1 MKRVKLVVAY
11 DGTNYCGWQLQPN
24 GITIEEVL
32 NKALSDLLR
41 EPIAVI
47 GASRTDSGVHAKGNV
62 AVFDTESRIP
72 AEKICFALNQRLP
85 EDIRVQSSKEVPL
98 DWHPRKQNCV
108 KTYEYKI
115 LNQKIDMPIGRLYA
129 HFCYFSLDLEKMRQ
143 AASYLVGEH
152 DFKSFCTVR
161 TQAEETVRTIYSL
174 ILEKNEEGLITMR
187 ISGSGFLYNMVRI
200 IAGTLLKVGMGM
212 YPPEHVEEILD
223 ARDRQA
229 AGGTAPAKGLT
240 LVSLEYEN
248 SLCPEISIEN
258 KDWKYRMIQR
268 EIPEKKKGYVIIDR
282 CREQDFDRTIT
293 RLVHQCYRN
302 GAREIFVADRE
313 TGKNRLKPGQKYGYY
328 CLEEGYR
335 LLQMEKELALETDNG
350 KISELSKL
358 SELQL
363 VSLDQPD
370 WSQWIFMYQSCFF
383 DLSGSATY
391 DEADIKNE
399 QAEGSR
405 FFWLVK
411 DGERVGF
418 SVLIEKKEGLFI
430 DMLGIEKSRQG
441 QGLGR
446 QAICAIEEMAESS
459 HFSHLELVVASDNH
473 PAISLYQ
480 ACGFQRSGEGIPFFR
495 ARDSWQKEE
504 GE

>member
-85 EDIRVQSSKEVPL
+85 EDIRVQSSEEVPL

-129 HFCYFSLDLEKMRQ
+129 HFCYFSLDLEKMQ
-143 AASYLVGEH
+143 KAASYLVGEH

-174 ILEKNEEGLITMR
+174 TLEKNEEGLITMR

-240 LVSLEYEN
+240 LVSLEYEET
-248 SLCPEISIEN
+248 LRPELSIEN
-258 KDWKYRMIQR
+258 KARRRINKRILFRQR
-268 EIPEKKKGYVIIDR
+268 NTALCRRCVRSDIDN
-282 CREQDFDRTIT
+282 IT
-293 RLVHQCYRN
+293 DAVL
-302 GAREIFVADRE
+302 
-313 TGKNRLKPGQKYGYY
+313 QK
-328 CLEEGYR
+328 
-335 LLQMEKELALETDNG
+335 
-350 KISELSKL
+350 
-358 SELQL
+358 
-363 VSLDQPD
+363 
-370 WSQWIFMYQSCFF
+370 F
-383 DLSGSATY
+383 
-391 DEADIKNE
+391 
-399 QAEGSR
+399 
-405 FFWLVK
+405 
-411 DGERVGF
+411 
-418 SVLIEKKEGLFI
+418 
-430 DMLGIEKSRQG
+430 
-441 QGLGR
+441 
-446 QAICAIEEMAESS
+446 
-459 HFSHLELVVASDNH
+459 
-473 PAISLYQ
+473 
-480 ACGFQRSGEGIPFFR
+480 
-495 ARDSWQKEE
+495 
-504 GE
+504 